1 MAQVVVAALELKATV
16 ESTVMLE
23 LKAQLTAELGAEA
36 VSRSKTTLEVVE
48 AKGRAA
54 EVNSLIGIES

>member
-1 MAQVVVAALELKATV
+1 MAQVVVAASELKATV
-16 ESTVMLE
+16 E

-36 VSRSKTTLEVVE
+36 VSKSKTTLEVVE

>member
-1 MAQVVVAALELKATV
+1 MAALELKATV

-23 LKAQLTAELGAEA
+23 WKAQLTAELEAEA
-36 VSRSKTTLEVVE
+36 VSKSKTTLEVVE
-48 AKGRAA
+48 AKSRSA

>member
-1 MAQVVVAALELKATV
+1 
-16 ESTVMLE
+16 MLE
-23 LKAQLTAELGAEA
+23 LKAQLTDELGAEA
-36 VSRSKTTLEVVE
+36 VSKSKTKLEVVE

>member
-23 LKAQLTAELGAEA
+23 WKAQLTAEFEAEA
-36 VSRSKTTLEVVE
+36 VSKSKTTLEVEE
-48 AKGRAA
+48 AKGRST